1 MYVCIKVSCAHFVTI
16 SRLFIFTYIYTYK
29 YIQTNASD
37 MLVTDDATGALLF
50 VVERTVAYRFRV
62 ILWIFGYFT
71 TTVATH
77 LYIYTGR

>member
-16 SRLFIFTYIYTYK
+16 SRLFIFTYIH
-29 YIQTNASD
+29 TNASD